1 VDFTQLHKGVHSKAM
16 ERGGFGMYTNIYVD
30 EPIEKIHEDWDFL
43 TDKVIKKLQG
53 FLPVGDNVYGI
64 RQVVHAK
71 REEIGNAHLAMEL
84 VKERKNFEIGPKGIV
99 QVPRTPYV
107 AHITCAGTPHHT
119 QFVFGYWHINDKDE
133 VIIPVPGVNGDL
145 DHIVIIMGR
154 PTGEETDRAAWYC
167 EECTSL
173 LHMSEYV
180 TGREGFRGFW
190 RWELAAVREYNAD
203 IRLRTCWHC
212 GHVNPLA
219 YSGFMST
226 DTPETREARKQW

>member
-1 VDFTQLHKGVHSKAM
+1 
-16 ERGGFGMYTNIYVD
+16 MYTNIYVD
-30 EPIEKIHEDWDFL
+30 EPIEKIHDDWDFL
-43 TDKVIKKLQG
+43 NDKVIKKLQG
-53 FLPVGDNVYGI
+53 FLPIGDNVYGI
-64 RQVVHAK
+64 RQVGHAK
-71 REEIGNAHLAMEL
+71 REEIGNAKLAMEL

-99 QVPRTPYV
+99 QVPRVPYV

-133 VIIPVPGVNGDL
+133 VIIPVPGINGDP
-145 DHIVIIMGR
+145 DHIVIVMGR

-167 EECTSL
+167 EECTSQ
-173 LHMSEYV
+173 LHMSEHQ

-203 IRLRTCWHC
+203 IRLRTCWNC

-226 DTPETREARKQW
+226 DTPEMREARKQW